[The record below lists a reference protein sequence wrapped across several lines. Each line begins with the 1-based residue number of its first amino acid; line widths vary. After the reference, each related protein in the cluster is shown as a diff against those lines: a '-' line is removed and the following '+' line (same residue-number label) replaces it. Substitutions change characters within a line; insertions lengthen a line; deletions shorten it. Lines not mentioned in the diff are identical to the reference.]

1 MNSNWTTSEYS
12 FFFVIDDLLLRYF
25 SFRYTT
31 DFGNQVINKE
41 TRLPLACG
49 FGKDWRLDGN
59 LVALDEKSRIIDLRR
74 GRAIDRG
81 WTPHTTPGIYTPHD
95 GPNQKWTLEVV

>member
-1 MNSNWTTSEYS
+1 M
-12 FFFVIDDLLLRYF
+12 VINDLLLRLF

-41 TRLPLACG
+41 TRLPLQCG
-49 FGKDWRLDGN
+49 FGKDWRLDGS

-74 GRAIDRG
+74 EKALDRG
-81 WTPHTTPGIYTPHD
+81 WVQADGATPGIYTPHD
-95 GPNQKWTLEVV
+95 GPNQKWTIEVV

>member
-1 MNSNWTTSEYS
+1 M
-12 FFFVIDDLLLRYF
+12 IDDLLLRYF

-41 TRLPLACG
+41 TRLPLSCG
-49 FGKDWRLDGN
+49 FGKDWILDGG

-74 GRAIDRG
+74 GKAIDRG
-81 WTPHTTPGIYTPHD
+81 WNQADGATPGIYTPHD